1 MTLGDR
7 PDDIAIIGW
16 SISPMVRYTDKT
28 ETQLLLEVVSGA
40 VEDVGITRADVD
52 FTCAGGTGV
61 CWRCGGWV
69 SWGWGCCS

>member
-52 FTCAGGTGV
+52 LTCAGS
-61 CWRCGGWV
+61 CDCGRSPSRSAEW
-69 SWGWGCCS
+69 SAGC